1 MTAAAPSQATSAYPT
16 YEQKLRTIIEK
27 DERVVVLTAENRA
40 AIRGLPPLLG
50 KRFIDVG
57 IAEQTMIGVAAGLAL
72 RGRRPLVH
80 ALATFLTLRAF
91 EFIRTDLGI
100 GKLPTVLV
108 GGVPGFLSDGNG
120 PTHQAI
126 EDVSILR
133 GIPGMQV
140 YCPADECELQ
150 EALPALI
157 ESERPTYVRHNFIKP
172 TVTHKPFE
180 FGKAEVLE
188 DGDDVALLTY
198 GFLVRET
205 MGAARILKQRGLNV
219 RVVHVRTPK
228 PIDEAVVLES
238 AKKTRLVVTIE
249 DHFLTGGLYSI
260 VCELFI
266 KHRLAPYVLPIAL
279 TEKWFKPAL
288 LPDVLKHEGFTPEA
302 IAERVLK
309 ELGRASS

>member
-1 MTAAAPSQATSAYPT
+1 MTAAAPSQATNAYPT
-16 YEQKLRTIIEK
+16 YEQKLRGIIEK
-27 DERVVVLTAENRA
+27 DDRVVVLTAENRA
-40 AIRGLPPLLG
+40 AIRGLPPLIG

-72 RGRRPLVH
+72 RGRRPIVH

-150 EALPALI
+150 EALPALL

-172 TVTHKPFE
+172 SVTHKPFE

-205 MGAARILKQRGLNV
+205 LAAAKILKGQGIHA

-228 PIDEAVVLES
+228 PLDEKTVLES
-238 AKKTRLVVTIE
+238 VKKTRLTVTIE

-260 VCELFI
+260 VSELLV
-266 KHRLAPYVLPIAL
+266 KHHVAAYVLPIAL
-279 TEKWFKPAL
+279 EERWFKPAL
-288 LPDVLKHEGFTPEA
+288 LPDVLKHEGFTGEQLA
-302 IAERVLK
+302 QRVTKEFERT
-309 ELGRASS
+309 R